1 MNYHNLL
8 FEKKNGIGYLTLNRP
23 DKLNALSQELMAE
36 LRTAFDEIENDSE
49 VLVVILTGAGRA
61 FSAGFDIGAKE
72 GEPEIYERT
81 ADEWRSHLKQN
92 IDTLLKIWHSSKPYI
107 AAINGYA
114 LAGACELAQLCD
126 IKIASERA
134 VMGEPEI
141 RFGTGPPV
149 LITPF
154 SVGLA
159 RSKELLL
166 TGEMISAQEAERVGM
181 INRVVPHDQLLKE
194 SEKTAR
200 KLIKIARVG
209 VKFNKA
215 AINRAFENMGFLN
228 SIYQN
233 LELVVIFDT
242 TKTAEQTKF
251 NEIRKEKGLRAALD
265 WRDALFKEED

>member
-1 MNYHNLL
+1 MDYTSLL
-8 FEKKNGIGYLTLNRP
+8 FTKKGGIGYLTLNRP

-36 LRTAFDEIENDSE
+36 LRHVFEVIEEDSD
-49 VLVVILTGAGRA
+49 VKVVILTGAGRA

-72 GEPEIYERT
+72 GEAEIYDRS
-81 ADEWRSHLKQN
+81 ADEWRSHLKSN
-92 IDTLLKIWHSSKPYI
+92 IDTLLKIWHSAKPYI

-134 VMGEPEI
+134 VLGEPEI

-159 RSKELLL
+159 KSKELLL
-166 TGEMISAQEAERVGM
+166 TGEMLSAQEAERLGM
-181 INRVVPHDQLLKE
+181 INKVVPH
-194 SEKTAR
+194 EKLMAECEKMAR

-209 VKFNKA
+209 VKFNKI
-215 AINRAFENMGFLN
+215 AINRVFENMGFLN
-228 SIYQN
+228 SIYHN
-233 LELVVIFDT
+233 LELVVHFDT
-242 TKTAEQTKF
+242 TKTEEQETF
-251 NEIRKEKGLRAALD
+251 NQIRKEKGLRAALD